1 MKEEKR
7 EGIRLYLT
15 LHLEPMSTP
24 KNQSPLRPLFYL
36 VLFSCLFFSLDYNPY
51 EIGWDILH
59 DTLLVFTYMLG
70 SIIWLLLAVVINRS
84 LNKFIWEGILRK
96 QGKNIPKLM
105 RDMVSSVI
113 MLAAI
118 GGIISVLFKKDLTI
132 LLAATG
138 GVGVVVGLA
147 LKELIAD
154 VFSGLAI
161 NVESAFRIGDMIRVG
176 ETEGSVM
183 EINWRSTHI
192 RTPHNMVVIIPNSR
206 ISSSV
211 VTNLSKM
218 GSHFRSTLTI
228 HLDYSIAPND
238 GLRTLSAAVQYVQDR
253 ILVGEGE
260 EEISL
265 ESDVIASNIDDI
277 GVEYQ
282 IRYWVSEYNKRPNVR
297 NQIISS
303 VMEQLRRAGMY
314 PCHPQ
319 QHVVH
324 EAYKTEE
331 KTEEEK
337 RRELITSP
345 SFFADIDEEEIHYL
359 ASSLLKKTYKG
370 GDSVLQRGEKGT
382 SMFFIQDGLVD
393 VYIWIDSQQV
403 ERRVASM
410 IAGTSFGEMSLLTG
424 EPRSATIKAKTDVL
438 LYELRKEYVQELLQK
453 RPELAQSISNIIAAY
468 KLRDKT
474 VREKLGKKEEAEE
487 KESLSKQLLG
497 KIQNFF
503 QLS

>member
-1 MKEEKR
+1 
-7 EGIRLYLT
+7 
-15 LHLEPMSTP
+15 MSAP

-51 EIGWDILH
+51 KIGWDILH

-84 LNKFIWEGILRK
+84 LNVFLWEGILRK
-96 QGKNIPKLM
+96 QGKSIPKLL
-105 RDMVSSVI
+105 RDMVSSII

-161 NVESAFRIGDMIRVG
+161 NFERAFRIGDMIRVG

-206 ISSSV
+206 ISSAV
-211 VTNLSKM
+211 VTNLSKL
-218 GSHFRSTLTI
+218 GSHFRSVFTI

-238 GLRTLSAAVQYVQDR
+238 GLRTLNAAVQHVQDT
-253 ILVGEGE
+253 ILVEDGAEQFT
-260 EEISL
+260 L

-282 IRYWVSEYNKRPNVR
+282 IRYWVSEYKKRPMVR

-303 VMEQLRRAGMY
+303 VMQQLKRSGMY

-319 QHVVH
+319 QHIVH
-324 EAYKTEE
+324 EVHSNEAKTDEE
-331 KTEEEK
+331 QRK
-337 RRELITSP
+337 ELIQNT
-345 SFFADIDEEEIHYL
+345 SFFADIDDDELQYL
-359 ASSLLKKTYKG
+359 AQSLVQKTHHA
-370 GDSVLQRGEKGT
+370 GDVVLQRGEKGM
-382 SMFFIQDGLVD
+382 SMFFIQDGLAD
-393 VYIWIDSQQV
+393 VYIWIESQQS
-403 ERRVASM
+403 EKRVASM
-410 IAGTSFGEMSLLTG
+410 IGGTSFGEMSLLTG
-424 EPRSATIKAKTDVL
+424 EPRSATIKAKTEL
-438 LYELRKEYVQELLQK
+438 QLFELRKEHVQELLQK
-453 RPELAQSISNIIAAY
+453 RPALAQSISSIIATY
-468 KLRDKT
+468 KLRDQAA
-474 VREKLGKKEEAEE
+474 REKHGKQQQVEERDTF
-487 KESLSKQLLG
+487 SKQLLG
-497 KIQNFF
+497 KIQSFF